1 MSAPS
6 NLSNPADSPRASAR
20 ARHDDPSLAPDGL
33 IDPTLLAAA
42 AARVRGALPETPLI
56 RSERLGAWLKLENLQ
71 TTGAYKVRGAFN
83 ALAVEVARGRRGPVF
98 AASAGNHGLGVA
110 WAARRLGLA
119 ATVVVPDGAS
129 RTKVAGCR
137 AFGARVVHAGD
148 GFERCVARAR
158 ALAAAAGG
166 HFLHAFDDAAVIAG
180 QSTVAA
186 ELLAARPDVVVVPV
200 GGGGLVAGVGS
211 VLRRHGIR
219 VVGVQVA
226 GVDSLR
232 RALAGE
238 RPPAPLPLPAPT
250 LADGL
255 RVSAPGRLPL
265 RIAAAFLDEIVI
277 VTETEVR
284 AAVASLALQERVIAE
299 GAGAV
304 AVAALA
310 RVGGRRRVAI
320 VSGGNI
326 DAALLARLIASSPPR
341 QPRPARGPRI
351 DAGST

>member
-6 NLSNPADSPRASAR
+6 TSPNPPRPASCPQTNAR
-20 ARHDDPSLAPDGL
+20 SSAPGDDCAALAADGL
-33 IDPTLLAAA
+33 LDPALLAAA

-56 RSERLGAWLKLENLQ
+56 RSDRLGAWLKLENLQ

-83 ALAVEVARGRRGPVF
+83 ALAVEVERGRTGPVF

-110 WAARRLGLA
+110 WAARRLGIA

-137 AFGARVVHAGD
+137 ASGARVLHAGD
-148 GFERCVARAR
+148 NFERCVARAR
-158 ALAAAAGG
+158 ALADAAGG
-166 HFLHAFDDAAVIAG
+166 HFLHAFDDAEVIAG

-186 ELLAARPDVVVVPV
+186 ELLASRPDVVVVPV

-238 RPPAPLPLPAPT
+238 DPLTPRPAPAPT

-265 RIAAAFLDEIVI
+265 RIASAFLDEIIVI
-277 VTETEVR
+277 GEAEVK
-284 AAVASLALQERVIAE
+284 AAVASLALHERVIAE

-304 AVAALA
+304 AVAALS
-310 RVGGRRRVAI
+310 RVAGRRRVAI

-326 DAALLARLIASSPPR
+326 DASLLARLIAPSPGTR
-341 QPRPARGPRI
+341 A
-351 DAGST
+351 

>member
-1 MSAPS
+1 
-6 NLSNPADSPRASAR
+6 
-20 ARHDDPSLAPDGL
+20 
-33 IDPTLLAAA
+33 
-42 AARVRGALPETPLI
+42 
-56 RSERLGAWLKLENLQ
+56 
-71 TTGAYKVRGAFN
+71 
-83 ALAVEVARGRRGPVF
+83 
-98 AASAGNHGLGVA
+98 
-110 WAARRLGLA
+110 
-119 ATVVVPDGAS
+119 
-129 RTKVAGCR
+129 VAGCR

-166 HFLHAFDDAAVIAG
+166 HFLHAFDDAEVIAG

-186 ELLAARPDVVVVPV
+186 ELLASRPDVVVVPV
-200 GGGGLVAGVGS
+200 GGGGLIAGVGS

-238 RPPAPLPLPAPT
+238 DRPLTPAPAPT

-265 RIAAAFLDEIVI
+265 RIASAFLDEIVVI
-277 VTETEVR
+277 GEAEVG
-284 AAVASLALQERVIAE
+284 AAVASLALHERVIAE

-304 AVAALA
+304 AVAALS
-310 RVGGRRRVAI
+310 RVAGKRRVAI

-326 DAALLARLIASSPPR
+326 DADLLARLIASSPPR
-341 QPRPARGPRI
+341 PPRSLRAG
-351 DAGST
+351 AGST